1 MCTSIA
7 ALCFADNGALDSDK
21 RRPEGMHHSASSRRR
36 RRRSGSAVVT
46 PHMSWNQL
54 KAPVKESAAKP
65 ITSMTLWPPDD
76 SRLATSSVVAE

>member
-1 MCTSIA
+1 MHEHRR
-7 ALCFADNGALDSDK
+7 ALLRRQRGLGSDK
-21 RRPEGMHHSASSRRR
+21 RRPEDALGLVEAPPL
-36 RRRSGSAVVT
+36 GSAVVT